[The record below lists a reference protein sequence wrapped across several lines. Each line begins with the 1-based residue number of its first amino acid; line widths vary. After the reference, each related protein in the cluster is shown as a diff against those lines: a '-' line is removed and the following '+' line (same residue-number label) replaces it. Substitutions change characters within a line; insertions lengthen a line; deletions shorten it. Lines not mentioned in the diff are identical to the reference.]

1 MSKLSNV
8 ENCESDFSGCSRF
21 QRKKFSCLWK
31 WLEQMYK
38 ILVYYWVGDVGLN
51 LIPWM
56 LLRYACHGFPAW
68 GVFEYKCS
76 NGRLFNPYTT
86 YSFWRLLIWFLHI
99 NPHRNWVV
107 DLNNKLMT
115 QVPSL
120 EKHLQGN
127 ILLLF
132 FFCFC
137 VICIC
142 VCVKSSVFGFFVATF

>member
-8 ENCESDFSGCSRF
+8 ENCEDFSSCSRF
-21 QRKKFSCLWK
+21 QRKKFNCLWK

-38 ILVYYWVGDVGLN
+38 ILVYYWVGNVGLN

-56 LLRYACHGFPAW
+56 LLHYAYHGFPAW

-76 NGRLFNPYTT
+76 MVD
-86 YSFWRLLIWFLHI
+86 YSIPIQHIPSEDYWFGFFILTLIEIELLTLITNWWHKFQVWRNTFKVIYCCC
-99 NPHRNWVV
+99 
-107 DLNNKLMT
+107 
-115 QVPSL
+115 
-120 EKHLQGN
+120 
-127 ILLLF
+127 F
-132 FFCFC
+132 FVCFC